1 MSRFVLAPLAVALS
15 ALLLAPHSLAD
26 PSSPLFVVEQQRS
39 ALVTRLAKQW
49 SDAFAVLPMA
59 RRLTH
64 EQFSNALFALRADRL
79 FAVTLAGDA
88 EAVEAVLGEAKRE
101 AAQPRVA
108 AKALGDATVDLTYTP
123 INPCRILDT
132 RAIAA
137 GPLTPNVARTFD
149 GYSTNFA
156 TQGGTGS
163 GCGIP
168 NGVAALAMNVY
179 AVNPTN
185 LGFIKVWPANG
196 TEPDISTVNYQPG
209 ITAIATGTLVPVDQ
223 ANSNRF
229 SAKSPATVD
238 FIADVVGYFK
248 PPGDATGL
256 DIKVAGQR
264 VMRYEYNAISPNVI
278 GGSPANGVSAGVRG
292 ATIAGGGVPGY
303 YSDPYHVPGAPNR
316 VTDHYATVSGG
327 LANIAGNDDTTQTNS
342 AFATVSGGHVNN
354 ARGAYSTIGG
364 GSGNTSDGFH
374 ATTAGGGSNVASG
387 DFSTCGGGIYCLA
400 SGGGS
405 TVSGGSGNTASGG
418 GATVGGGDVNVASA
432 NASTV
437 AGGLLNRAQGYRSAV
452 CGGESNAAMGDY
464 SSASGGTT
472 NAANGSAAIVP
483 GGAYNTAGGAYS
495 LAAGRRAKAQSLD
508 VPPVGHDGAFV
519 WADSTDFDFNSTAA
533 NQFAAR
539 ATGGVR
545 FVTAIDG
552 TGLPTWTCGVSGG
565 AGGSWGCTSDRDAK
579 IDLVPLD
586 GTSVLER
593 VAALPVYQWA
603 AKDDPRRIPH
613 AGPTA
618 QDFMAV
624 FGLGDNDRMI
634 GFADAQGV
642 LFAAVQGLN
651 AKFEQVVQAKDAA
664 IAAMKAE
671 SDAQKRE
678 IADLRRV
685 VEALMAR
692 EVP

>member
-1 MSRFVLAPLAVALS
+1 M
-15 ALLLAPHSLAD
+15 
-26 PSSPLFVVEQQRS
+26 
-39 ALVTRLAKQW
+39 
-49 SDAFAVLPMA
+49 
-59 RRLTH
+59 
-64 EQFSNALFALRADRL
+64 
-79 FAVTLAGDA
+79 
-88 EAVEAVLGEAKRE
+88 
-101 AAQPRVA
+101 
-108 AKALGDATVDLTYTP
+108 
-123 INPCRILDT
+123 
-132 RAIAA
+132 
-137 GPLTPNVARTFD
+137 
-149 GYSTNFA
+149 
-156 TQGGTGS
+156 
-163 GCGIP
+163 
-168 NGVAALAMNVY
+168 
-179 AVNPTN
+179 
-185 LGFIKVWPANG
+185 
-196 TEPDISTVNYQPG
+196 
-209 ITAIATGTLVPVDQ
+209 
-223 ANSNRF
+223 
-229 SAKSPATVD
+229 
-238 FIADVVGYFK
+238 
-248 PPGDATGL
+248 
-256 DIKVAGQR
+256 
-264 VMRYEYNAISPNVI
+264 
-278 GGSPANGVSAGVRG
+278 
-292 ATIAGGGVPGY
+292 
-303 YSDPYHVPGAPNR
+303 
-316 VTDHYATVSGG
+316 
-327 LANIAGNDDTTQTNS
+327 
-342 AFATVSGGHVNN
+342 
-354 ARGAYSTIGG
+354 
-364 GSGNTSDGFH
+364 
-374 ATTAGGGSNVASG
+374 
-387 DFSTCGGGIYCLA
+387 
-400 SGGGS
+400 
-405 TVSGGSGNTASGG
+405 
-418 GATVGGGDVNVASA
+418 
-432 NASTV
+432 
-437 AGGLLNRAQGYRSAV
+437 
-452 CGGESNAAMGDY
+452 
-464 SSASGGTT
+464 
-472 NAANGSAAIVP
+472 
-483 GGAYNTAGGAYS
+483 
-495 LAAGRRAKAQSLD
+495 
-508 VPPVGHDGAFV
+508 